1 MKTKIYT
8 LLFMLLVS
16 TLAYAQKEK
25 NFKSK
30 IIFNEIVDDNQDY
43 KLYIVNAVS
52 TPDYTKFKLRIQ
64 NLTNDFLVYDP
75 SKSYFIINGEKV
87 ATSEKRLVDVQPYN
101 FGTMVLDVKNLAGI
115 AKSLAIHI
123 EGISKVSNQGYV
135 LEAPAFEIP
144 ASINEI
150 KVGGFDVLYV
160 PSASKVENEFTELRF
175 KFTYN
180 GNYVGV
186 LQGNKVAL
194 NVNGRDYAI
203 LNSGIK
209 TQILFPG
216 ESKTIPF
223 KWSFGKGSLDV
234 VNAKLAVVWNKAFME
249 DKPKAF
255 AAKTFDLSINPD
267 RSK

>member
-1 MKTKIYT
+1 MKTKLYT
-8 LLFMLLVS
+8 LILLLITS
-16 TLAYAQKEK
+16 TVAFAQNEK
-25 NFKSK
+25 TFKSK
-30 IIFNEIVDDNQDY
+30 VIFNELVEENKNY
-43 KLYIVNAVS
+43 KLYIVDVVS
-52 TPDYTKFKLRIQ
+52 TTDYTKLKLRIQ
-64 NLTNDFLVYDP
+64 NLTSDFLVYDP
-75 SKSYFIINGEKV
+75 SKTHLVINGEKV
-87 ATSEKRLVDVQPYN
+87 STTEKRLVDVQPN
-101 FGTMVLDVKNLAGI
+101 DFGTIVLDVKNPAGI
-115 AKSLAIHI
+115 ANSLSFHI
-123 EGISKVSNQGYV
+123 DGISKVSSQGNV
-135 LEAPAFEIP
+135 LDAPAFEIP

-160 PSASKVENEFTELRF
+160 PSASKVANEFTELRF

-209 TQILFPG
+209 TQILLPG
-216 ESKTIPF
+216 ESKIISF

-255 AAKTFDLSINPD
+255 EAKTFDLSINPD
-267 RSK
+267 KSK